1 MTNKSKNWERL
12 AKVIE
17 RFGLTINSFAKV
29 LGLNRSE
36 TLYHIRKGDFGI
48 SADLADRI
56 VKIDKDIDRTWLL
69 SGIGN
74 MLHSDATNGEYLPF
88 YRKEMEVVLRDIDNC
103 PSDGEFYVPYVTGC
117 NYIVRSFSRS
127 MSDAVTAATDLF
139 LKRLTNI
146 DDVVQGNEYVLRV
159 GDEII
164 WRRVRF
170 IKSDDKR
177 WRLVS
182 NNRVDFPDVY
192 VNIEDIS
199 DVWRVI
205 SRIAVLES

>member
-1 MTNKSKNWERL
+1 MTNKFNNWERL

-48 SADLADRI
+48 SVDLADRI

-88 YRKEMEVVLRDIDNC
+88 YRKEMEVVLRDIDTY

-192 VNIEDIS
+192 VNIGDIS

>member
-1 MTNKSKNWERL
+1 MTNKFNNWERL

-88 YRKEMEVVLRDIDNC
+88 YRKEMEVVLRDIDTC